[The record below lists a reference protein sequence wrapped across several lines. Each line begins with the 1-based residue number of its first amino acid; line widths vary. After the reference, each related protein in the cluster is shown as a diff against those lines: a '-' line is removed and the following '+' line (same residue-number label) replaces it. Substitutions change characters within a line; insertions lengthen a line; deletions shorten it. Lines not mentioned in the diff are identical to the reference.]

1 MHPAA
6 AAGPAWNR
14 VDTPNFVVIGTAGEK
29 SLTDTGLQFE
39 GFREGLSRILSKTA
53 TASAVPTV
61 VIVFPSD
68 KTFEP
73 FRPVYNGK
81 RVELAGLF
89 LPRQDVNYVL
99 LGPGNS
105 DDAWRVV
112 FHEYTH
118 LIINNVVPNLP
129 PWLNEGLAEYYSSFQ
144 IGHGGRQVVIGKPI
158 ASHYRTLDQEPW
170 LSIPELIATT
180 HESPQ
185 YNEGSRR
192 SVFYAESWLLTH
204 MLING
209 QPDRKARLGAYV
221 DAFESHV
228 SMDASAAWDK
238 AFGAENI
245 GAALKQYATRPTVT
259 MTQYTLSDQI
269 ARASGVRV
277 AFAPADVEATFGD
290 LCLAV
295 GDKACAGERFQR
307 ALALNPSSARAA
319 IGLAEASARAYS
331 ARPAPSDDWF
341 TEYMTA
347 AALVHGT
354 VGGRAEASAAASL
367 LEHAAQQH
375 PVANMFGLIAE
386 AVGDGAISAADIEGL
401 RQAHASAPARDDYAF
416 ALARALAAKGYYA
429 DAREVLGS
437 LMAHPHWQDSHEE
450 AMRMMRWVVEREQ
463 RVTAANS
470 HPESPE
476 SKPADTATAGATE
489 PATAAQVEEDPPDRA
504 VQPVYRDVLK
514 GEERAEGLLE
524 RVDCDPGKPATLT
537 VRYGSRVQQ
546 YQAPRL
552 TDIQFITYR
561 SRKAGRFT
569 CGPRVPPDRIYL
581 TWKRGTDG
589 VETPVAVEFLP
600 VK

>member
-1 MHPAA
+1 MLI
-6 AAGPAWNR
+6 R
-14 VDTPNFVVIGTAGEK
+14 IGYD
-29 SLTDTGLQFE
+29 LTFE
-39 GFREGLSRILSKTA
+39 
-53 TASAVPTV
+53 
-61 VIVFPSD
+61 FPSPTAMTLLLYVHPERARD
-68 KTFEP
+68 L
-73 FRPVYNGK
+73 
-81 RVELAGLF
+81 VET
-89 LPRQDVNYVL
+89 
-99 LGPGNS
+99 
-105 DDAWRVV
+105 
-112 FHEYTH
+112 EK
-118 LIINNVVPNLP
+118 LIIEPEIPVQDFCDVFGNRAAKIVAPAGQLR
-129 PWLNEGLAEYYSSFQ
+129 LRSDSFIRDDGL
-144 IGHGGRQVVIGKPI
+144 
-158 ASHYRTLDQEPW
+158 
-170 LSIPELIATT
+170 
-180 HESPQ
+180 
-185 YNEGSRR
+185 
-192 SVFYAESWLLTH
+192 
-204 MLING
+204 
-209 QPDRKARLGAYV
+209 V
-221 DAFESHV
+221 DA
-228 SMDASAAWDK
+228 
-238 AFGAENI
+238 
-245 GAALKQYATRPTVT
+245 Q
-259 MTQYTLSDQI
+259 
-269 ARASGVRV
+269 
-277 AFAPADVEATFGD
+277 
-290 LCLAV
+290 
-295 GDKACAGERFQR
+295 
-307 ALALNPSSARAA
+307 NP
-319 IGLAEASARAYS
+319 
-331 ARPAPSDDWF
+331 
-341 TEYMTA
+341 
-347 AALVHGT
+347 
-354 VGGRAEASAAASL
+354 
-367 LEHAAQQH
+367 AAQQH

-450 AMRMMRWVVEREQ
+450 AMRMMRWVVEREP

-476 SKPADTATAGATE
+476 SKPADTATAGASE